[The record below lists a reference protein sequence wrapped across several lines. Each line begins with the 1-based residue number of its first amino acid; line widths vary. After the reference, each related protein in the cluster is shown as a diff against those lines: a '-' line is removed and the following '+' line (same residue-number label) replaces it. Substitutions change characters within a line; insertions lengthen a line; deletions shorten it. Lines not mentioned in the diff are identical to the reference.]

1 MSNVF
6 RRERATEFCE
16 LVENLLI
23 SSLQLSKT
31 FEKSLK
37 RGAGSRCGLNG
48 GKFHLIIA
56 PLSPSLTYILAQRLQ
71 KRTLERKK
79 AGPKRERYMF
89 GGKSENA

>member
-1 MSNVF
+1 MSTVF

-48 GKFHLIIA
+48 GKISPHNCASLPLPDLHTCTTA
-56 PLSPSLTYILAQRLQ
+56 PEKDSGKEKGWTE
-71 KRTLERKK
+71 KRTIHVWWQK
-79 AGPKRERYMF
+79 
-89 GGKSENA
+89 